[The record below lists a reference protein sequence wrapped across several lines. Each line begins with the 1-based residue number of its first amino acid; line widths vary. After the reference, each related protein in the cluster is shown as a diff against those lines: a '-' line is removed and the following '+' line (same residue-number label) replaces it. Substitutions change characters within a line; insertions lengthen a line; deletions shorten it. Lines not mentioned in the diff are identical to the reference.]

1 MEDIA
6 RDLGNS
12 NGQAVSAVRVKVS
25 TGSGRCSERTKRRR
39 SADYRAA
46 SNIHA
51 SGKRDENK
59 SCAMGLID
67 AVEMRCEEDD
77 LVEVVKGKKLKERV
91 FPKIQKKAVK
101 SYESSTEN
109 MLRSVAVY
117 YSNGVMGKSKYRSVY
132 RASTYS
138 YSLNKKA
145 VRMSVANCP
154 IPRLV
159 PYHRLVSY
167 TKSIDV
173 AKLYSVIA

>member
-1 MEDIA
+1 LEDIA

-12 NGQAVSAVRVKVS
+12 NGQAVSVKVS

-39 SADYRAA
+39 SAETYRAA

-51 SGKRDENK
+51 SGKRDEKK

-77 LVEVVKGKKLKERV
+77 LVKVVGKGKKLKERV

-101 SYESSTEN
+101 LYESSTEN

-159 PYHRLVSY
+159 PYHIGWFHIQKVLM
-167 TKSIDV
+167 
-173 AKLYSVIA
+173 